1 MTWNTAIGP
10 RTLSGAEAY
19 LVGQTAWQLTD
30 SIREGLSIDSP
41 LQFDIVLFDALT
53 WQQQIVMLD
62 RVLAPL
68 LDADIDPPVPTAL
81 MDATI
86 AAIYAQLVVFIETEI
101 DMERT
106 SDAAEEGDTDGRQEI
121 VNALVECAYEGDC
134 PDAEC
139 AVIDTWELL
148 IEALRDRVLAD
159 EDYQMDGLTLDLP
172 PEKSREFKRTLGIS
186 GDYFIDVPPDATT
199 EDARNAWGNIIERIT
214 GERPNVSC
222 FP

>member
-19 LVGQTAWQLTD
+19 LVGQTVWQLTD

-41 LQFDIVLFDALT
+41 LQFDIVLFDSLT

-62 RVLAPL
+62 KVLGPL

-86 AAIYAQLVVFIETEI
+86 AAIYAQMVEFIEMEI

-106 SDAAEEGDTDGRQEI
+106 SDSAEEGDTDGRQEI
-121 VNALVECAYEGDC
+121 VNALAECAYQGDC
-134 PDAEC
+134 PDPEC
-139 AVIDTWELL
+139 AVIETWELV

-172 PEKSREFKRTLGIS
+172 PEKSRELKRTLGIS

-199 EDARNAWGNIIERIT
+199 EDARNAWGNIIQRVT